1 MTLLPAGIISIGG
14 GEKKTGQYNCAT
26 PCIMGLEIFQ
36 QFAKNVH
43 WSKANTEI
51 TFYNAIKRTMVQ

>member
-43 WSKANTEI
+43 
-51 TFYNAIKRTMVQ
+51 